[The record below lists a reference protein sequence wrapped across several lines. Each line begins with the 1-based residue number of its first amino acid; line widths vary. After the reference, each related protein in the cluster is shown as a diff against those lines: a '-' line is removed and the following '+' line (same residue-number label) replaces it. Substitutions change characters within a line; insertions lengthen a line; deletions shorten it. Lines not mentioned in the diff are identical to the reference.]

1 MKKSFS
7 VILAAVIAASM
18 TVSVSAADYSHDPG
32 YTLPLGSTS
41 TSSGSSAPAESK
53 NKTVPAGSSPA
64 NPIEIMEKKDIRA
77 AVRSGEPVYASYE
90 TAQLKA
96 NAMAMLAGKNGGTL
110 TVVTKRYTAVIGGDS
125 VTEAKDI
132 SLAIKMTK
140 AEEQGAMVLRTEQ
153 QGSFGCTVEIHISA
167 KYYTQCGIDLKNAHV
182 YYVDENKNVNDM
194 GALGFDDDGNIVV
207 SMTSGGKYIIM

>member
-1 MKKSFS
+1 MKKGLS

-18 TVSVSAADYSHDPG
+18 AVSVSASDYSKDPG
-32 YTLPLGSTS
+32 YTPPPAVP
-41 TSSGSSAPAESK
+41 SAPANNTS
-53 NKTVPAGSSPA
+53 PAGSSPA

-77 AVRSGEPVYASYE
+77 AVRTGEPIYASYE
-90 TAQLKA
+90 TAQLKS

-110 TVVTKRYTAVIGGDS
+110 TVVTKRYTAVIDGKS

-140 AEEQGAMVLRTEQ
+140 SEAQGAMILRTEQ
-153 QGSFGCTVEIHISA
+153 QGSFGCTVDIHISP

-182 YYVDENKNVNDM
+182 YYVDEDKNVNDM
-194 GALGFDDDGNIVV
+194 GGLVFDDDGNIVV
-207 SMTSGGKYIIM
+207 TMTVGGKYIIM